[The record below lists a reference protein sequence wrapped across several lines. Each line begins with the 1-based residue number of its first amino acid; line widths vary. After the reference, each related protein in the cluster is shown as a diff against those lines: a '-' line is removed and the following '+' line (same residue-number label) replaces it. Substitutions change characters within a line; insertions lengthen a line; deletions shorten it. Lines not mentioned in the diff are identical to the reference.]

1 MSQRV
6 VAARRAV
13 NSAEVDLGFALQ
25 EDYPVGRRIRWVWN
39 DQHYLGTVVMH
50 GTVGRIKVVNSS
62 TGKERWISAYHIAVP
77 GE

>member
-13 NSAEVDLGFALQ
+13 NSAEVALAYALK
-25 EDYPVGRRIRWVWN
+25 EDYPLGRRIRWWWN
-39 DQHYLGTVVMH
+39 GHYYLGKVIMH
-50 GTVGRIKVVNSS
+50 GTIGRIKVVNSS
-62 TGKERWISAYHIAVP
+62 TGKERWIRAYHIAVP